1 MCLTHRKTFL
11 SSKAE
16 YWDEANRARDCVAE
30 LSSLTLQQLLKTP
43 VAANAAASLTNRARS
58 RFNYTH
64 VASEVTSNPTHY
76 QYQEHR
82 DLVDKCSET
91 VGGSNMNIHSA
102 YRQDEDMSPT
112 SEFTNLFDNFLQDNY
127 QDWDGIS
134 NIDSLIW
141 EFFH

>member
-1 MCLTHRKTFL
+1 M
-11 SSKAE
+11 
-16 YWDEANRARDCVAE
+16 
-30 LSSLTLQQLLKTP
+30 
-43 VAANAAASLTNRARS
+43 
-58 RFNYTH
+58 
-64 VASEVTSNPTHY
+64 
-76 QYQEHR
+76 
-82 DLVDKCSET
+82 DKSSET